1 MRNKKTTSCKEQA
14 IEISIQTSK
23 MMSNIIEADLNPAE
37 DTALLLNMEC
47 LFLKQIMY
55 NTAIIADYVIDKE
68 LKGGTN

>member
-55 NTAIIADYVIDKE
+55 NTAIIADYVMDKE